1 MSSYESVKVSTVAER
16 SRKRKHLLN
25 KRGSLSLEQALFIG
39 AIVAMFAGVS
49 IFYDN
54 LGKYFSSITFVN
66 PPQSVGTLHSQN

>member
-1 MSSYESVKVSTVAER
+1 MSSNKVVVSTGAENS
-16 SRKRKHLLN
+16 SRRKLLLN
-25 KRGSLSLEQALFIG
+25 RRGSLSLEQALFIG

-66 PPQSVGTLHSQN
+66 PPQSVGTLNSQN